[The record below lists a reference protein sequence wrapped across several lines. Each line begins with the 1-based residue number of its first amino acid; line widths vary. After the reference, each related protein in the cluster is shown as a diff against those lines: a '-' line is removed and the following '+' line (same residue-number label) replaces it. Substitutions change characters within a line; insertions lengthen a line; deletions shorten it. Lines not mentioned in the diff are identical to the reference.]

1 MLLNKTK
8 YQNQRPITKDQVPK
22 TKDQE
27 PKPKAQFPKTK
38 VQFPKTKT
46 QNQRPK
52 PKTKTKGQSPIT
64 KDQRPKPKDLL
75 PKTNIQI
82 PQSPKINYH
91 AFSLLT
97 QFLLQPKKSVAKTGI
112 KTKLMEELPS
122 THFLYNK
129 LTSPPIT
136 APKIA
141 QLT

>member
-1 MLLNKTK
+1 MRSEPRCMINHPNASGLRDHETPSFANPHLLDILLFIFQ
-8 YQNQRPITKDQVPK
+8 YPK
-22 TKDQE
+22 TKAQE
-27 PKPKAQFPKTK
+27 SKPNYQRLKTK
-38 VQFPKTKT
+38 VQ
-46 QNQRPK
+46 RPK
-52 PKTKTKGQSPIT
+52 S
-64 KDQRPKPKDLL
+64 
-75 PKTNIQI
+75 NSQI

-97 QFLLQPKKSVAKTGI
+97 QFLLQPKKRVAKTGI

>member
-1 MLLNKTK
+1 MRSEPRCMINHPNASGLRDHETPSLANPHLLDILLFIF
-8 YQNQRPITKDQVPK
+8 QNPKPNSPNPQPKDQRPK

-27 PKPKAQFPKTK
+27 
-38 VQFPKTKT
+38 
-46 QNQRPK
+46 
-52 PKTKTKGQSPIT
+52 
-64 KDQRPKPKDLL
+64 

-97 QFLLQPKKSVAKTGI
+97 QFLLQPKNRVAKTGI